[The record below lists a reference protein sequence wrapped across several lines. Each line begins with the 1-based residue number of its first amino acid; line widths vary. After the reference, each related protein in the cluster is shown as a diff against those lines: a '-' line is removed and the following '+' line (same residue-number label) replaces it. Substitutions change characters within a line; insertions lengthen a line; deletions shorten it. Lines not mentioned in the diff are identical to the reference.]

1 MAKIAICFYLTNDLT
16 KSYQVIHTMEI
27 VNYIIYTIFPPNPQ
41 APTRYE
47 SVGCDGGLPNL

>member
-27 VNYIIYTIFPPNPQ
+27 VNYIIYTIFPSNPQ
-41 APTRYE
+41 AKRKE
-47 SVGCDGGLPNL
+47 RSHDRLGKCKK

>member
-16 KSYQVIHTMEI
+16 KSYQLIHTMEI